1 MRIPAFTETRRRM
14 ALAPRFVLFDL
25 GIRHALAGLRISED
39 LIRTSAGE
47 LFEQWV
53 MAELCHRAAT
63 LGPGYSVSSWRT
75 AGGAEVEVIPVE
87 IKWTES
93 PRRA

>member
-1 MRIPAFTETRRRM
+1 M
-14 ALAPRFVLFDL
+14 
-25 GIRHALAGLRISED
+25 SED

-63 LGPGYSVSSWRT
+63 LGAGFSVSSWRT
-75 AGGAEVEVIPVE
+75 VGGAEMDVILRTPDEVIPVE
-87 IKWTES
+87 IRWTEG
-93 PRRA
+93 PRPSDARHGETFIELHPGHAGVT